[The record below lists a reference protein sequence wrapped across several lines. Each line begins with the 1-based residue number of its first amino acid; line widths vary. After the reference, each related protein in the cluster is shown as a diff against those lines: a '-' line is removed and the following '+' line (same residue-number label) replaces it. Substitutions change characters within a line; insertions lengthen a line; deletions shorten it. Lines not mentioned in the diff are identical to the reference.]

1 MRSHPHFKAYLALAS
16 VCFFWGTTYLGIR
29 MALESLPPLM
39 LVGLRYTISGTA
51 LLLVAVLAK
60 AHLPSGKELFYTAL
74 FGVIIIG
81 IGNGCLAFAELWI
94 PSGLAALFIT
104 TSPFWMIGMEALI
117 PGGERLHAPTLFGML
132 VGLAGTAL
140 LVGPN
145 AIQQGWSGPSLK
157 GFLLLQFGCF
167 GWAFG
172 SILQRRHVTKAHP
185 VVSGAVQQLAT
196 GLVFLAPALLTKT
209 QPIQWS
215 SRSIAALIYL
225 VTFGS
230 VIGYS
235 AYLYVLDKLPVAV
248 VSIYN
253 YINPVVALMLGW
265 LIYKERIGVR
275 EVLSMLVIFAGVALV
290 RRYGRRAASI
300 PVLDVDEQH
309 TAV

>member
-1 MRSHPHFKAYLALAS
+1 MRSHPHFKAYLALAA

-51 LLLVAVLAK
+51 LLLVAFFAK

-74 FGVIIIG
+74 YGVIIIG
-81 IGNGCLAFAELWI
+81 IGNGCLAFAEVWI

-104 TSPFWMIGMEALI
+104 TSPFWMVGMEALI
-117 PGGERLHAPTLFGML
+117 PGGDRLHAPTLFGML

-140 LVGPN
+140 LVAPN
-145 AIQQGWSGPSLK
+145 AIQQGWTGPLLK
-157 GFLLLQFGCF
+157 GFLVLQFGCC

-196 GLVFLAPALLTKT
+196 GLVFLGPAFLTKT
-209 QPIQWS
+209 QPVQWTP
-215 SRSIAALIYL
+215 RSIAAVLYL

-235 AYLYVLDKLPVAV
+235 AYLYVLDKLPVSV
-248 VSIYN
+248 VSTYN
-253 YINPVVALMLGW
+253 YVNPVVAVFLGW
-265 LIYKERIGVR
+265 LFYRERIGAR
-275 EVLSMLVIFAGVALV
+275 ELVSMLVIFAGVTLV
-290 RRYGRRAASI
+290 KRYGRQVGQAPSPA
-300 PVLDVDEQH
+300 D
-309 TAV
+309 